1 MGQGGAQEY
10 YALAATATRAGGG
23 IVGFGI
29 MIADVRSSRQPKN
42 AQYLSAEETCAM
54 PNPAYKHLSAT
65 LVDDV
70 VVVEITTKE
79 VQNPPVAQELGAEL
93 ASVATEFRAR
103 KFLLDF
109 THVRY
114 LGSVAFA
121 ALSRAVKNVRGAGSQ
136 IKFCSMQPSV
146 RSAADVIFGAD
157 IVGSQHAVEVQ
168 ESLAKALVSF
178 AMS

>member
-1 MGQGGAQEY
+1 
-10 YALAATATRAGGG
+10 
-23 IVGFGI
+23 
-29 MIADVRSSRQPKN
+29 MIASVNPSLELAIACN
-42 AQYLSAEETCAM
+42 VSAEERCEM
-54 PNPAYKHLSAT
+54 PDAAYKHLSAT

-70 VVVEITTKE
+70 VVVEITTQE
-79 VQNPPVAQELGAEL
+79 VQHPAVAQAVGAEL
-93 ASVATEFRAR
+93 SRMAAEFKAR

-146 RSAADVIFGAD
+146 RAAADVIFGAD
-157 IVGSQHAVEVQ
+157 IVGSQHAVEFH
-168 ESLAKALVSF
+168 ESRVKALVSF